1 MKRRSLSHFFMA
13 GGCGL
18 EAAQEATELSFG
30 REKAGPD
37 ASGQALGRPGGT
49 TGCCPH
55 ELRGSVAFEYQLQR
69 ARGSS

>member
-18 EAAQEATELSFG
+18 EAAEEATELSFG
-30 REKAGPD
+30 RE
-37 ASGQALGRPGGT
+37 GRPRRVWAGLRQAWRGNRLL
-49 TGCCPH
+49 PH